1 MKIAKIHTNDIDS
14 LIEIEKIVFPD
25 TFNVKMGNYFLRK
38 FFGAFTELPRYN
50 AIVAQHNEKPIG
62 FLLGYPYGERGL
74 LNKYLAKAFMQA
86 LIRNP
91 FLVVKKDV
99 ITKIIEN
106 IKNALPGR
114 TRSETKKVFNIDYSK
129 AYYMFLIAITPDGRG
144 LNLGRSL
151 MLHMQELAEKDGY
164 KYFLGSVATEN
175 EKVLYL
181 WNTIGYDI
189 VDIEGNPDTKYVF
202 KDTTKNN

>member
-38 FFGAFTELPRYN
+38 FFNAFTELPQYN
-50 AIVAQHNEKPIG
+50 AIVAQNNEKPIG
-62 FLLGYPYGERGL
+62 FLLGYPYEERGL
-74 LNKYLAKAFMQA
+74 LNKYLTKAFMQA

-91 FLVVKKDV
+91 FLVAKRDV
-99 ITKIIEN
+99 IAKIIEN
-106 IKNALPGR
+106 IKNALPGK
-114 TRSETKKVFNIDYSK
+114 TGSETKKVFDIDYSK

-151 MLHMQELAEKDGY
+151 MLYMQELAEKDGY
-164 KYFLGSVATEN
+164 EYFLGSVATEN